1 MVKSP
6 EESQSISV
14 ISMSMLVT
22 AGHCWSLFEYRA
34 VVSVYVDTQT
44 VIRKKRKMIILLCLP
59 GSARDHET

>member
-22 AGHCWSLFEYRA
+22 AGHCWSLLVTVRIQ
-34 VVSVYVDTQT
+34 SCCKRLRGYVDRHQEEEKDDN
-44 VIRKKRKMIILLCLP
+44 IAL
-59 GSARDHET
+59 SSW